1 MEDERRSKAAVVPQF
16 PFSRPSLDSLLY
28 VRKLGQQRRL
38 IDTATANSDFFPFAS
53 RSEIG
58 PSRMS
63 DTHESND
70 LSLATING
78 LPVLCRRRVGSEEAV
93 VTGIEA

>member
-1 MEDERRSKAAVVPQF
+1 MEDERRSEAAVVPQL

-38 IDTATANSDFFPFAS
+38 IDTARANSDFLPFAS
-53 RSEIG
+53 HGRD
-58 PSRMS
+58 PSRS
-63 DTHESND
+63 VTRTKTTIG
-70 LSLATING
+70 SLATING

-93 VTGIEA
+93 VTGLEE